1 MSAVQLSSAQPR
13 CKRGSIC
20 SPNPRPRST
29 CRASRAEGSGQA
41 GPRRHPV
48 DPQARV
54 SEHRRRDRSIAGSVI
69 DLGHTL
75 GMEVIAEGVESTEQ
89 LEVLRSLGCDLA
101 KGYLLGHPEP
111 AEAFQRQY
119 LR

>member
-1 MSAVQLSSAQPR
+1 
-13 CKRGSIC
+13 
-20 SPNPRPRST
+20 
-29 CRASRAEGSGQA
+29 
-41 GPRRHPV
+41 
-48 DPQARV
+48 
-54 SEHRRRDRSIAGSVI
+54 
-69 DLGHTL
+69 
-75 GMEVIAEGVESTEQ
+75 MEVIAEGVESTEQ